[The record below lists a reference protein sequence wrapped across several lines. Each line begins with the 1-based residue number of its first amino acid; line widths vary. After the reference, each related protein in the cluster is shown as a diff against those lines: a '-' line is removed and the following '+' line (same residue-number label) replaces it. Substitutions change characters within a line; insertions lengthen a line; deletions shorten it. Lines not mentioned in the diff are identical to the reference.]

1 MNVKVIS
8 AHRIERKVPGMTTSR
23 IDMRIDNEIKAAA
36 EKAAALL
43 GTKSLTEYI
52 VRLIEKDARRVIS
65 EHESIVVKD
74 DLFDRFMNACEAA
87 EAPNQKLRDARD
99 YAEER
104 GIR

>member
-1 MNVKVIS
+1 M
-8 AHRIERKVPGMTTSR
+8 ATSR
-23 IDMRIDNEIKAAA
+23 IDMRIDDEIKATA

-65 EHESIVVKD
+65 EHESIVVED
-74 DLFDRFMNACEAA
+74 DVFDRFMNACEAA
-87 EAPNQKLRDARD
+87 EAPDQKLREARD
-99 YAEER
+99 YAKER